1 MKKLVSMALLAAIAA
16 PVFAQEA
23 QLNDDAPIA
32 PRGERRV
39 SDSWPAFFAI
49 CEFPSATDIAGL
61 RLTIP
66 YSTRHVNVTGID
78 VGFWGKAQYFEGIQA
93 NILRNDAKDSM
104 AGCQCGIYNT
114 AGSGNLAGIQI
125 GIWNEAN
132 SMSGAQAGLVNV
144 CGETEGLQ
152 IGIINRSDT
161 MHGYQIGLINI
172 IREAE
177 LRFFP
182 IVNIGF

>member
-1 MKKLVSMALLAAIAA
+1 MRKLVSMALLAAIAA

-23 QLNDDAPIA
+23 QINDNAAA
-32 PRGERRV
+32 PRNERKV
-39 SDSWPAFFAI
+39 SDSWPAFLAV
-49 CEFPSATDIAGL
+49 CEFPSATDVAGL
-61 RLTIP
+61 RVTIP
-66 YSTRHVNVTGID
+66 FSTRHLNVTGID
-78 VGFWGKAQYFEGIQA
+78 VGLWGKALYFEGIQA

-104 AGCQCGIYNT
+104 TGCQCGIYNT
-114 AGSGNLAGIQI
+114 AGSGYLAGIQV
-125 GIWNEAN
+125 GLWNEAN
-132 SMSGAQAGLVNV
+132 SLSGAQAGLVNV

-161 MHGYQIGLINI
+161 MHGYQIGLVNI

>member
-16 PVFAQEA
+16 PVFAQDA
-23 QLNDDAPIA
+23 QIGGDAPAA
-32 PRGERRV
+32 PRGDRRA
-39 SDSWPAFFAI
+39 DSWPAFFAI
-49 CEFPSATDIAGL
+49 CEFPAATDVAGI
-61 RLTIP
+61 RVTIP

-78 VGFWGKAQYFEGIQA
+78 IGFWGKAQYFEGIQA
-93 NILRNDAKDSM
+93 NIIRNDAKDSI
-104 AGCQCGIYNT
+104 AGFQCGIYNT
-114 AGSGNLAGIQI
+114 AGSGNLAGIQA
-125 GIWNEAN
+125 GLWNEAN
-132 SMSGAQAGLVNV
+132 SMCGVQAGLVNV

-152 IGIINRSDT
+152 VGVINRSDT